1 MLILNGTC
9 TLVLGGPKSLEIS
22 YTDSH
27 LSILSDRI
35 QCTCKVIV
43 HASVYVCVC
52 KGLGTV
58 VLVITVT
65 SLQEVL
71 GFNLMWPLRVECSCI
86 T

>member
-1 MLILNGTC
+1 MFILKGTC
-9 TLVLGGPKSLEIS
+9 TLVLGGPQRLEIS

-35 QCTCKVIV
+35 QSTCKVIV
-43 HASVYVCVC
+43 HAHVYVCVC
-52 KGLGTV
+52 EGLVTV

-71 GFNLMWPLRVECSCI
+71 GFNLLWPLRVECSCI